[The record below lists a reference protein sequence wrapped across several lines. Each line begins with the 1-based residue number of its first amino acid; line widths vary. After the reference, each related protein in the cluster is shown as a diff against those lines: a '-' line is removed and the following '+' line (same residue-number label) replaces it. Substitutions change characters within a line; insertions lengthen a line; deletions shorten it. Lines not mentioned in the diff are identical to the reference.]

1 MKVAVIHNV
10 RRSGAT
16 RRLRGTF
23 DFLQSQPGLDVREFS
38 LADAAD
44 HQAIAPLAPRPL
56 RPPLRY
62 LDQRSLIRAWLQ
74 ISEAVND
81 WRPDVALAYACD
93 ELAAAPPALRTLTA
107 PSLYYADFYGAYY
120 GGESRGADYGPAV
133 RTKPTSAAR
142 VLYGPLWASQRRD
155 DREAIAA
162 ASSVAT
168 NSDYTARA
176 IAAVYGRSATVIAP
190 GVAAVFAPDRSPDTQ
205 VNRFDQGWGWVLSVG
220 SLIPSKGHD
229 LAIETMA
236 AARLA
241 VPLIVVA
248 PRDDL
253 AERSR
258 LRALAAHERVSLDIR
273 IGISDAELVHLYRS
287 ALATLYLARAE
298 PPGSVSLESQACGTP
313 VVVAAEGGLG
323 DTVRPNV
330 TGFAVPRRAAKAAE
344 ALRVIG
350 EPGRRIAMG
359 RAAAAVPVTRVGDS
373 GRLMLAALTELVER
387 TRSHGPSVSA

>member
-38 LADAAD
+38 LAGAAD

-74 ISEAVND
+74 ISEAAND

-93 ELAAAPPALRTLTA
+93 ELAAAPPALRTLSA
-107 PSLYYADFYGAYY
+107 PSLYYGD
-120 GGESRGADYGPAV
+120 ESRGAHYGPAV
-133 RTKPTSAAR
+133 RPKPTAAAR
-142 VLYGPLWASQRRD
+142 VLYGPLWASRRRD

-162 ASSVAT
+162 ASSLAT
-168 NSDYTARA
+168 NSGYTARA
-176 IAAVYGRSATVIAP
+176 IAAVYGRSARVIPP
-190 GVAAVFAPDRSPDTQ
+190 GVAAVFAPNRSRDAQ

-241 VPLIVVA
+241 LPLIVVA

-273 IGISDAELVHLYRS
+273 IGISDAELVQLYRS

-359 RAAAAVPVTRVGDS
+359 RAAAAAPVTRFGDS